1 MRKKIKITLFIALVA
16 INYIYIF
23 KICDQNQ
30 ELKTMTIDYKNQIE
44 DFYHKVDSLE
54 REMDT
59 LVYNNEMSKF
69 NITQQDV
76 LDAIMF
82 IESGNDDS
90 AYAASEDA
98 VGCLQIRRVMVDD
111 VNRILKRQESPVR
124 FTYEDRWDRKKS
136 IEIFNIFC
144 TYYNL
149 DTPEDMARGWN
160 GGPRGMDKSSTM
172 YYWTKVEAE
181 LNS

>member
-1 MRKKIKITLFIALVA
+1 MLKSIYRGLVIGLVFTSGLCYFQNKELKKGLHLHKDKIK
-16 INYIYIF
+16 
-23 KICDQNQ
+23 
-30 ELKTMTIDYKNQIE
+30 ELYVEIDN
-44 DFYHKVDSLE
+44 LE

-111 VNRILKRQESPVR
+111 VNRILKRQESSVR

-136 IEIFNIFC
+136 VEIFNIFC

-160 GGPRGMDKSSTM
+160 GGPRGMNKSSTI